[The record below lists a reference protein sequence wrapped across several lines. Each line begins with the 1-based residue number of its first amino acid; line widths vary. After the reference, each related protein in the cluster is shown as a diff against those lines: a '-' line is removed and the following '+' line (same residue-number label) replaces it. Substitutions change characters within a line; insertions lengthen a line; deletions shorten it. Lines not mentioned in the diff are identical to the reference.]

1 MHAQTGKCKFTH
13 VLPSAGAAVLPPRY
27 GRTDPL
33 GQESAPGEVM
43 ATGSPEWVGAE
54 GAGQAGETLNLSQR
68 TALPDVRLLQRPR
81 DRGHPVP
88 HEENLECTVDS

>member
-1 MHAQTGKCKFTH
+1 M
-13 VLPSAGAAVLPPRY
+13 LPSAGAAVLPPRY

-33 GQESAPGEVM
+33 GQESAPGEAT
-43 ATGSPEWVGAE
+43 ATGSPEWVGAK

-68 TALPDVRLLQRPR
+68 TALPGNVRLLQRPR